1 MITDSTEPIHP
12 SSKIALLSAFFK
24 KITLRYIHLIAYT

>member
-12 SSKIALLSAFFK
+12 SIKITLLSVFFK
-24 KITLRYIHLIAYT
+24 KITLRYILIEYT